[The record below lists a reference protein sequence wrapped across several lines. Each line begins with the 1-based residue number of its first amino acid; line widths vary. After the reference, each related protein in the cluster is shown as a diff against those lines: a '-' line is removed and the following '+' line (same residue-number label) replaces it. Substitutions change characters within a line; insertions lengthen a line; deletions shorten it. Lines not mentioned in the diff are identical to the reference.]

1 MKITL
6 GKYDLWIMWLA
17 SLIMI
22 VPALLVV
29 CPIWA
34 VVEIVGI
41 ISIMVWETLEKSFK
55 KEEE

>member
-1 MKITL
+1 MKVTL
-6 GKYDLWIMWLA
+6 GKYDLWIIWLA

-29 CPIWA
+29 CPAWA

-41 ISIMVWETLEKSFK
+41 VSIMVWETLEKSFS